1 MPTSDI
7 TECKQQL
14 RHYNFMNYMLRKS
27 TRRLIKHAIVGAFAL
42 GIAIP
47 TFHSF
52 LFIQNS
58 IYSISSRI
66 AFILAITV
74 ATYCGGFLAFYRQSF
89 YRLRDREF
97 EARLLIN
104 KLYGI
109 HITKWSENASYF

>member
-1 MPTSDI
+1 MPTSD
-7 TECKQQL
+7 TTTFKQHL
-14 RHYNFMNYMLRKS
+14 RHYNFMHYMLRKS
-27 TRRLIKHAIVGAFAL
+27 MRRLIKYAVVGAFAL

-58 IYSISSRI
+58 IYSISSCI
-66 AFILAITV
+66 AFVLAISI
-74 ATYCGGFLAFYRQSF
+74 AIHCGGFIFFYRKQF

-97 EARLLIN
+97 EARVLLN